1 MSLRGSLASTEMNK
15 NSTTPT
21 RALVRPPGRNFAAG
35 LTTSALGPP
44 DLSLALR
51 QHARYCE
58 ALAKSGLDV
67 TRLPPDPQFPDSTFV
82 EDTAVITPRG
92 AILARPGAE
101 SRRGEVESIAAVL
114 ASDFPDLARIVSPGT
129 LDGGDVCQVEDQVFI
144 GLSRRTN
151 FEGARQLAD
160 WLALAGFSSTLVEVR
175 PAAGLLHLKSGLTS
189 LGDGRLLVCDALT
202 TVPEFRR
209 YELVRVPAGEEYAAN
224 CLPVRGRV
232 LVPAGFPGTEQRL
245 RDLGYAILP
254 LDMSEFQKMDGGL
267 TCLSLRF

>member
-1 MSLRGSLASTEMNK
+1 MSTRSTAL
-15 NSTTPT
+15 T
-21 RALVRPPGRNFAAG
+21 RALVRLPGPNFTAG
-35 LTTSALGPP
+35 LTASALGPP
-44 DLSLALR
+44 DLDLALR

-58 ALAKSGLDV
+58 ALAECGLDV
-67 TRLPPDPQFPDSTFV
+67 TPLPPDPRFPDSTFV

-101 SRRGEVESIAAVL
+101 SRQGETTAIAAAL
-114 ASDFPDLARIVSPGT
+114 AEYFPDIAQIVSPGT
-129 LDGGDVCQVEDQVFI
+129 LDGGDACQVEDHVFI

-151 FEGARQLAD
+151 EDGARQLAD
-160 WLALAGFSSTLVEVR
+160 WLAAAGFSSTLVDIP

-189 LGDGRLLVCDALT
+189 LGDSRLLVCDALT
-202 TVPEFRR
+202 NVPEIRR
-209 YELVRVPAGEEYAAN
+209 YDLVRVPAGEEYAAN

-245 RDLGYAILP
+245 QELGYLTVP
-254 LDMSEFQKMDGGL
+254 LDMSEFRKMDGGL